1 MDDAESIIREA
12 TDLLDNLRMKDAA
25 YNIVNIIKSTSTANP
40 IKGRTR
46 KLTTHEL
53 DDIIEVIDIFPVRIK
68 ELGVAIRDRQ
78 RQIIRF
84 KMASKDVIDHPNIVE
99 RLKAKLRSYWYRGII
114 PGGTP
119 LGYRVADDSAAAVMQ
134 GTLNTRHKPGSK
146 QNASGGIQNQREVLM
161 LSMRSIPVVVV
172 GFTDRQTFRSIMEYW
187 RPKWT
192 GTTLQ
197 ILTTGFGN
205 RGYEI
210 IHTPFGWRCPDWWGH
225 FRKYFNLE
233 EIPEEVTI
241 DDFPINSV
249 TSEVTESID
258 INIVPIVR
266 TKRIVRRNYI
276 LQYRLNRRLLL
287 AYGVTLTKVRD
298 AILESLTKSHSNAV
312 AVYFSPLSHEDV
324 FVHIVPD
331 PKEVFAFEQP
341 GMSGELAFFE
351 EYRQV
356 WSTAHISGMRGVKT
370 VTPLPKRVI
379 DAVRNEKIEGPV
391 TILHLNRNIER
402 FYGVGIPEVQRLVRA
417 CGMTIESDS
426 PTRVLRGNER
436 SRVFIRDTTTLVV
449 KIRTPIFDPLSW
461 LQRRVSI
468 KSFYGNI
475 HQTIEG
481 NDWLLECKDES
492 TSIAVSGYF
501 VSKGI
506 ATITTTSST
515 KFRIARLDA
524 PKISVLKEIRAIQL
538 IDQEIRTQLEEERRN
553 KRIIDNTDNTILSP
567 ITTII
572 EDASL
577 SYTAEVNGGDLRTF
591 LLEEGINPYITYSND
606 AREMNRTF
614 GIRAAHNFL
623 TLEIDETW
631 SNSGAPLQPITI
643 ATLVSVM
650 TYSGSLTPSS
660 FTGITS
666 VKMGFLAKMSVH
678 AAQKWLSLG
687 AVNAESD
694 PILSVASAQMVGKRN
709 RTGTGSVEIAE
720 RVARDFVSEATIEAP
735 LKDVEPVIREYVVAS
750 DD

>member
-1 MDDAESIIREA
+1 MADSERIIREA
-12 TDLLDNLRMKDAA
+12 ESLLDNIRTKDAA

-53 DDIIEVIDIFPVRIK
+53 DDIIEAIDIFPGRIK
-68 ELGVAIRDRQ
+68 ELGIAIRDRQ
-78 RQIIRF
+78 RQIVRF
-84 KMASKDVIDHPNIVE
+84 KMATKDVIDHPDIVT
-99 RLKAKLRSYWYRGII
+99 RLKGKLRSYWYRGIV

-119 LGYRVADDSAAAVMQ
+119 FGYRVADDSAAAVMQ

-172 GFTDRQTFRSIMEYW
+172 GFTDRQSFRSIMEYW

-197 ILTTGFGN
+197 ILTTGFGD

-210 IHTPFGWRCPDWWGH
+210 IHTPFGWRPPDWWGH
-225 FRKYFNLE
+225 FRKYFHLE

-241 DDFPINSV
+241 EDIPTNPIIYEEGSPVILINS
-249 TSEVTESID
+249 
-258 INIVPIVR
+258 

-276 LQYRLNRRLLL
+276 LQYRLNRQLLL
-287 AYGVTLTKVRD
+287 AYGVTLTKVRN
-298 AILESLTKSHSNAV
+298 AIVESLTKSHSNAV
-312 AVYFSPLSHEDV
+312 AVYFSPLSHGDV

-331 PKEVFAFEQP
+331 PKEVATFEQP
-341 GMSGELAFFE
+341 GMPGELAFFE
-351 EYRQV
+351 EYRQI
-356 WSTAHISGMRGVKT
+356 WGTAHISGMRGVKT

-379 DAVRNEKIEGPV
+379 EAVRNEQVDGPV
-391 TILHLNRNIER
+391 TILHLNRNVER

-436 SRVFIRDTTTLVV
+436 SRVFIRDMTSLVV
-449 KIRTPIFDPLSW
+449 KVRTPVFDPLSW

-468 KSFYGNI
+468 RSFYGNI
-475 HQTIEG
+475 YQTIDG
-481 NDWLLECKDES
+481 NYWLLECKDES
-492 TSIAVSGYF
+492 TSTAVSDYF
-501 VSKGI
+501 VSKGVV
-506 ATITTTSST
+506 TIPTTSST
-515 KFRIARLDA
+515 TFRIARIDA
-524 PKISVLKEIRAIQL
+524 PKISVLKEIRAIQA

-643 ATLVSVM
+643 ATLVAVM

-694 PILSVASAQMVGKRN
+694 SILSVASAQMVGKRN
-709 RTGTGSVEIAE
+709 RTGTGSVEIME
-720 RVARDFVSEATIEAP
+720 RVPRDFVSEATIEAP
-735 LKDVEPVIREYVVAS
+735 LKDVEPVIREYVVATE
-750 DD
+750 D